1 MNSFGPSTSAAANH
15 SNMQRQR
22 GSNSRRG
29 TPPGWD
35 WSPEI
40 RVMLRP
46 AAAYEKLAR
55 LPPTEAIGGALR
67 RLLFVAFLLGC
78 MVSLIASQRLTLRHV
93 AGGAI
98 SASCILVGQIAA
110 LTVVCG
116 RQRVLSFSRAIDLFF
131 MGYGPW
137 SLWILGFSAVW
148 AFASPMQAFV
158 WAGLR
163 TILPTASLVALWSGY
178 IDFCFFQ
185 HVLQRRPGRS
195 AWDVLLLWA
204 ISCSISIAI
213 FGGGPLWSECTRIF
227 SR

>member
-1 MNSFGPSTSAAANH
+1 M
-15 SNMQRQR
+15 
-22 GSNSRRG
+22 
-29 TPPGWD
+29 W
-35 WSPEI
+35 
-40 RVMLRP
+40 RP
-46 AAAYEKLAR
+46 AVAYEQLAG
-55 LPPTEAIGGALR
+55 LPASEGRIGALR
-67 RLLFVAFLLGC
+67 RPLFVAFLFGC

-93 AGGAI
+93 AGGAV

-110 LTVVCG
+110 LAVVCG

-148 AFASPMQAFV
+148 AFASPMHAFV

-178 IDFCFFQ
+178 IDFCFFRQ
-185 HVLQRRPGRS
+185 VLQRRPGRA
-195 AWDVLLLWA
+195 AWDLLLLWT
-204 ISCSISIAI
+204 ISWSIAIAI